1 MNETAS
7 IVITKSVTI
16 GGNATSCVISANCAV
31 KDVEGETQKLLS
43 TMSEAV
49 THKLDH
55 KAS

>member
-1 MNETAS
+1 MNPTAS

-16 GGNATSCVISANCAV
+16 GGNSSHCTISANCAV
-31 KDVEGETQKLLS
+31 EDVAGQTAKLLT

-49 THKLDH
+49 TQKLDH